1 MSLEATA
8 SDDVS
13 KAAFVDKSSTQM
25 NIVSLQLLCL
35 VFLQKRSVKQLEV
48 EIEDLGAHL
57 NAYTSREQT
66 CYYAKVLKNDVPK
79 AVDILSDILQN
90 SSLEN
95 HAIERERSVILREMQ
110 EV

>member
-1 MSLEATA
+1 M
-8 SDDVS
+8 
-13 KAAFVDKSSTQM
+13 
-25 NIVSLQLLCL
+25 
-35 VFLQKRSVKQLEV
+35 QKRSVKQLEV
-48 EIEDLGAHL
+48 EIENLGAHL

-110 EV
+110 EVTQSCLTAPLGFYTRGCHPCVQMAAKHVCRWQ